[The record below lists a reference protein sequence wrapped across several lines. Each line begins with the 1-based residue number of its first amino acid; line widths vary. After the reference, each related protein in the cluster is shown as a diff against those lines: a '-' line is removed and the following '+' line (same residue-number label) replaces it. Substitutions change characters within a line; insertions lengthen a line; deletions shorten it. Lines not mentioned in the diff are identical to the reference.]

1 MTQPYQRILFA
12 TDQSENNITAL
23 ERTAEYANK
32 NNIQLDILY
41 VLDPAIA
48 GFGNTQ
54 IELSSES
61 LYHLEEKSIGQL
73 EIIKRRL
80 IISGSSIYQVHVH
93 LRIGDPRII
102 VAQEFPTE
110 YQNDLIVLSSSRKNH
125 LQRFFTGSVSSY
137 VIKNAQADVVV
148 MH

>member
-125 LQRFFTGSVSSY
+125 LQRFFTGSVFSY

>member
-12 TDQSENNITAL
+12 TDQSENNVTAL

-137 VIKNAQADVVV
+137 VIKNAQADVVI

>member
-12 TDQSENNITAL
+12 TDQSENNVTAL

>member
-1 MTQPYQRILFA
+1 MYKRQV
-12 TDQSENNITAL
+12 TAL

>member
-12 TDQSENNITAL
+12 TDQSENNVTAL

-80 IISGSSIYQVHVH
+80 IFSGSSIYQVHVH

-137 VIKNAQADVVV
+137 VIKNAQADVII